1 MPHWGVIR
9 ARGADAAQFIH
20 GQLSQD
26 FVLLGPDQARLAAFC
41 NAKGRMQASFIGIKP
56 DAQTIL
62 LVCERSLLAQTLKRL
77 RMFVL
82 RAQCQLDDASEA
94 FALWGLVGASVPAPC
109 ASAWQV
115 HSDGTAHTIGL
126 PPGADH
132 ARALWLAP
140 ADTAPPPV
148 PQLPAATWQWLEV
161 MSAVP
166 LVSAAVYEQFVPQ
179 MLNYE
184 SVGGVNFKKGCY
196 PGQEVVA
203 RSQFRGTLKR
213 RAYLAQAAGALAPGD
228 EVFAIN
234 NADEPV
240 GLVVISAP
248 NPGNNGQWSAV
259 IAIQTKAAA
268 QALQAN
274 GVALALLPLPY
285 PLLDDI

>member
-140 ADTAPPPV
+140 ADTAPPP
-148 PQLPAATWQWLEV
+148 
-161 MSAVP
+161 S
-166 LVSAAVYEQFVPQ
+166 SAAARGHLAMAGGDERGA
-179 MLNYE
+179 LG
-184 SVGGVNFKKGCY
+184 VGGGVR
-196 PGQEVVA
+196 A
-203 RSQFRGTLKR
+203 IRSPNAQLRIGGR
-213 RAYLAQAAGALAPGD
+213 REL
-228 EVFAIN
+228 
-234 NADEPV
+234 
-240 GLVVISAP
+240 
-248 NPGNNGQWSAV
+248 
-259 IAIQTKAAA
+259 
-268 QALQAN
+268 
-274 GVALALLPLPY
+274 
-285 PLLDDI
+285 

>member
-140 ADTAPPPV
+140 ADTAPP
-148 PQLPAATWQWLEV
+148 
-161 MSAVP
+161 
-166 LVSAAVYEQFVPQ
+166 
-179 MLNYE
+179 
-184 SVGGVNFKKGCY
+184 
-196 PGQEVVA
+196 
-203 RSQFRGTLKR
+203 QFRSCPR
-213 RAYLAQAAGALAPGD
+213 P
-228 EVFAIN
+228 
-234 NADEPV
+234 
-240 GLVVISAP
+240 
-248 NPGNNGQWSAV
+248 PGNGWR
-259 IAIQTKAAA
+259 
-268 QALQAN
+268 
-274 GVALALLPLPY
+274 
-285 PLLDDI
+285 

>member
-109 ASAWQV
+109 ALARRRWMASNSSFSCARNASPRAIV
-115 HSDGTAHTIGL
+115 HCRSSFI
-126 PPGADH
+126 
-132 ARALWLAP
+132 
-140 ADTAPPPV
+140 
-148 PQLPAATWQWLEV
+148 
-161 MSAVP
+161 
-166 LVSAAVYEQFVPQ
+166 FF
-179 MLNYE
+179 LN
-184 SVGGVNFKKGCY
+184 SPC
-196 PGQEVVA
+196 
-203 RSQFRGTLKR
+203 KR
-213 RAYLAQAAGALAPGD
+213 
-228 EVFAIN
+228 
-234 NADEPV
+234 
-240 GLVVISAP
+240 
-248 NPGNNGQWSAV
+248 
-259 IAIQTKAAA
+259 
-268 QALQAN
+268 
-274 GVALALLPLPY
+274 
-285 PLLDDI
+285 